1 MYNRKLTN
9 IAKSLIQ
16 TELRYYELRDNPI
29 VKEFIQISTLRDGQ
43 RKNTKGFME
52 QNKIFSYSMHRNMVD
67 LTLTFQNGYPIKDHY
82 KLKVDYKKG
91 VK

>member
-16 TELRYYELRDNPI
+16 TELRYYELRNNPI

-52 QNKIFSYSMHRNMVD
+52 QNNIFSYSMHRNMVD

>member
-9 IAKSLIQ
+9 IAKNLIEV
-16 TELRYYELRDNPI
+16 ELKYYELRRLPI
-29 VKEFIQISTLRDGQ
+29 VKEYNQIASLRKDV
-43 RKNTKGFME
+43 RKNTKKFME

-67 LTLTFQNGYPIKDHY
+67 LSLTFQNGYPIPDHF

>member
-16 TELRYYELRDNPI
+16 TELRYYELRNDPI

-43 RKNTKGFME
+43 RKNTKNLW
-52 QNKIFSYSMHRNMVD
+52 NKIKFLVI
-67 LTLTFQNGYPIKDHY
+67 QCIKIW
-82 KLKVDYKKG
+82 LI
-91 VK
+91 

>member
-9 IAKSLIQ
+9 IAKNLIEV
-16 TELRYYELRDNPI
+16 ELRYYELRRLPI
-29 VKEFIQISTLRDGQ
+29 IKEYNQIVSLRKDV
-43 RKNTKGFME
+43 RKNTSSYME
-52 QNKIFSYSMHRNMVD
+52 ANKIFSYSMHRNMVD
-67 LTLTFQNGYPIKDHY
+67 LTLTFQNGYPIPDHF

>member
-1 MYNRKLTN
+1 
-9 IAKSLIQ
+9 
-16 TELRYYELRDNPI
+16 
-29 VKEFIQISTLRDGQ
+29 
-43 RKNTKGFME
+43 ME

-67 LTLTFQNGYPIKDHY
+67 LSLTFQNGYPIPDHF